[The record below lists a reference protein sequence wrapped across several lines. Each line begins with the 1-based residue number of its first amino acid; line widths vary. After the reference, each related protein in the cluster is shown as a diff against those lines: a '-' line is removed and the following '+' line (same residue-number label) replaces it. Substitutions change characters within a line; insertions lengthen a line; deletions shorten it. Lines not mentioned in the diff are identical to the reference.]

1 MRIMRGVLASL
12 IVVIVTAVVFIPPLV
27 GLALQKWIDIGRY
40 IPGMQKSFVRVVD
53 YKRGWFSSDATS
65 IIKISDTSLR
75 NILLGLGASVQDL
88 PDSIDLVIVQH
99 IQHGPIFYGN
109 AFSHLLGF
117 AAIDHKLVIPQNEQA
132 LFTKLNI
139 TDSILRSSETVL
151 GFTGKFNTQFEI
163 KNYYMAVPTAALE
176 ARFELIK
183 ANISQW
189 LFSDR
194 LKGKIVFNNFYLKSD
209 TSSIVLPRAAI
220 KFDLQRDQNGLWVGS
235 HKLSLS
241 KIIIRD
247 AVDGSYEVD
256 DLNSTGD
263 IGEISDLLTAK
274 KDVTVKN
281 IQYKDQ
287 VFGPFLLQV
296 SADRLNAEAI
306 SNLIAAYKDIREHG
320 ELYESQMRQ
329 KLFLILPNVV
339 SPGASIRIDKLQVNT
354 PDGLLQVQAK
364 LAWPHE
370 NFMAPDN
377 VQELMRS
384 SKLQA
389 SLRISTTLVD
399 RMISIASKLTYLYQV
414 PPEDRGA
421 LLDLNNNIRLMTQQ
435 NTNAILDLV
444 QTNELSEEDS
454 LGLLTLARN
463 NVSYEDYAQR
473 VRTLLFAR
481 KINRETMYLLDWL
494 YSDLATQQTML
505 DQGLQRY
512 EVAVEKQLH
521 SQLDQLLRMGY
532 VVQNKDDY
540 YVTLVREEGVF
551 KVNGKEIH

>member
-1 MRIMRGVLASL
+1 MRMMRGVLASI
-12 IVVIVTAVVFIPPLV
+12 IVVIAIVVVFLPPLI
-27 GLALQKWIDIGRY
+27 GLALQKWIDVGRF
-40 IPGMQKSFVRVVD
+40 IPGMQKSFIRVAD

-65 IIKISDTSLR
+65 VIKISDTNLR
-75 NILLGLGASVQDL
+75 NILLELGASVQDL
-88 PDSIDLVIVQH
+88 PDSVELVIVQH
-99 IQHGPIFYGN
+99 IQHGPIFYRHSFPN
-109 AFSHLLGF
+109 LLGF

-132 LFTKLNI
+132 FFAKLNI
-139 TDSILRSSETVL
+139 TDSILRSSQTVL
-151 GFTGKFNTQFEI
+151 GFTGKFNTTFEI
-163 KNYYMAVPTAALE
+163 KNYNMVVPNAALE
-176 ARFELIK
+176 ARFEVIK

-194 LKGKIVFNNFYLKSD
+194 LKGKIVFDNFYLKSD
-209 TSSIVLPRAAI
+209 ASSVVLPRAAI
-220 KFDLQRDQNGLWVGS
+220 RFDLHKDRNGLWVGS

-241 KIIIRD
+241 QIIFRD
-247 AVDGSYEVD
+247 AVNGSYEADDVD
-256 DLNSTGD
+256 TTGD
-263 IGEISDLLTAK
+263 VSELSDLLTAK
-274 KDVTVKN
+274 KDVVVKN
-281 IQYKDQ
+281 VQYKDQ

-306 SNLIAAYKDIREHG
+306 ANLIAAYKDIREHG
-320 ELYESQMRQ
+320 ELYESQLRQ
-329 KLFLILPNVV
+329 KMFFILPNVV

-354 PDGLLQVQAK
+354 PDGLLQLQAK
-364 LAWPHE
+364 LAWPRE
-370 NFMAPDN
+370 NFIAPDN
-377 VQELMRS
+377 MQDLMQS

-389 SLRISTTLVD
+389 SLRISTALLD

-421 LLDLNNNIRLMTQQ
+421 LVELNNNIRLMTQQ

-463 NVSYEDYAQR
+463 NVPYEEYEQQ

-494 YSDLATQQTML
+494 YAELSSQQTML

-512 EVAVEKQLH
+512 EIAVEKQLH
-521 SQLDQLLRMGY
+521 SQLDQLLKMGY

-540 YVTLVREEGVF
+540 YVALVREEGVF
-551 KVNGKEIH
+551 KVNGKVIH